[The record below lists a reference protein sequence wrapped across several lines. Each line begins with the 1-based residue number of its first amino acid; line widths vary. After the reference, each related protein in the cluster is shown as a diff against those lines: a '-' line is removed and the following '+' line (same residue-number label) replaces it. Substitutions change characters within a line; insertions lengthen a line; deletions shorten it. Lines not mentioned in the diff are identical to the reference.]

1 MKMKQNRLLALLL
14 ALFVALL
21 SLPYL
26 VPHFGGLAL
35 IAFVPLLCAERIAT
49 LSGKK
54 RFFWWYFAAFLA
66 FHLLTT
72 WWVCKAT
79 VGGGLFAAV
88 FNTLIASAIFAVFRV
103 SRKRFSGIVPYILL
117 AATWIAWER
126 FNLVHAQLSW
136 PWLILGNAFGRSVTL
151 VQWYEI
157 TGALGGS
164 LWVWLSNIAL
174 FSLLVSLSDGRW
186 WRWNLKARGAAIAAT
201 VLVILGPVV
210 YSEIRY
216 ATYEERSDAGTLDV
230 VLAQSNFDPWHKLHY
245 TPQAEQNAQVIGL
258 FEKHL
263 STRADS
269 DSLLLMLIP
278 ESFSSDIWMNNPA
291 AAPTWKSFSSLVAS
305 QPNANLIFGASTH
318 EAFYTAAPPSRL
330 ARQMRDGSWYLSYNT
345 AFITDGA
352 QYTDHRNKCKLVV
365 GAEST
370 PYPAIF
376 APLDDMIGGLMGR
389 CVPDPHARS
398 FELRGRGKDDRTLR
412 AGVAIC
418 YESIYPEL
426 CKEYVDDGAQLLAV
440 ITNDGWWGDTP
451 GYRQHFSYSRLRAIE
466 LRRDVARCANTGISG
481 FINQRG
487 DVVGQSG
494 WWVPDVLESKV
505 NLSTDK
511 TFFATY
517 GDIVGRVCT
526 FVSLMLLALLI
537 VKSITRK

>member
-1 MKMKQNRLLALLL
+1 MKQNKTLALLMVL
-14 ALFVALL
+14 FTALI

-26 VPHFGGLAL
+26 VPHLGFLSLVAL
-35 IAFVPLLCAERIAT
+35 VPLLCAERIAT
-49 LSGKK
+49 MVGKK

-66 FHLLTT
+66 FNLATT

-79 VGGGLFAAV
+79 VGGGLFASFYSAL
-88 FNTLIASAIFAVFRV
+88 FMSAIFAVFRV
-103 SRKRFSGIVPYILL
+103 ARKRFSGIVPYIFL
-117 AATWIAWER
+117 AASWIAWER
-126 FNLVHAQLSW
+126 FNLTHAQLSW
-136 PWLILGNAFGRSVTL
+136 PWLILGNAFGRSVSL

-164 LWVWLSNIAL
+164 LWVWLSNIAV

-186 WRWNLKARGAAIAAT
+186 WRWNSKARVAAIVST
-201 VLVILGPVV
+201 VLVTLGPAIA
-210 YSEIRY
+210 SEIRF

-245 TPQAEQNAQVIGL
+245 TPQSEQNAQVIGL

-263 STRADS
+263 HSRENS

-278 ESFSSDIWMNNPA
+278 ESFSSDIWLNDPE
-291 AAPTWKSFSSLVAS
+291 AAPTWRSFSALVAS
-305 QPNANLIFGASTH
+305 QANANLIFGASTH
-318 EAFYTAAPPSRL
+318 EAFRRASAPSPL
-330 ARQMRDGSWYLSYNT
+330 ARQMKDGTWYQSYNT

-352 QYTDHRNKCKLVV
+352 AYSDHRNKCKLVV

-370 PYPAIF
+370 PYPKIF
-376 APLDDMIGGLMGR
+376 APIDDMLGGLMGR
-389 CVPDPHARS
+389 CVPDRRARC
-398 FELRGRGKDDRTLR
+398 FEIRGRGEDDRRLR
-412 AGVAIC
+412 TGVAIC

-426 CKEYVDDGAQLLAV
+426 CKQYVDDGAQMLSV

-487 DVVGQSG
+487 DVVSQSG

-505 NLSTDK
+505 NLSSEK

-526 FVSLMLLALLI
+526 FVCLMLLALLI
-537 VKSITRK
+537 VKTITKK

>member
-1 MKMKQNRLLALLL
+1 MKQNKTLALLMV
-14 ALFVALL
+14 LFVALI

-26 VPHFGGLAL
+26 VPHLGFLSLVAL
-35 IAFVPLLCAERIAT
+35 VPLLCAERIAT
-49 LSGKK
+49 ISGKK

-66 FHLLTT
+66 FNLATT

-79 VGGGLFAAV
+79 VGGGLFASFYSAL
-88 FNTLIASAIFAVFRV
+88 FMSAIFAVFRV
-103 SRKRFSGIVPYILL
+103 ARKRFSGIVPYIFL
-117 AATWIAWER
+117 AAAWIAWER
-126 FNLVHAQLSW
+126 FNLTHAQLSW
-136 PWLILGNAFGRSVTL
+136 PWLILGNAFGRSVSL

-164 LWVWLSNIAL
+164 LWVWLSNIAI

-186 WRWNLKARGAAIAAT
+186 WRWNSKARVAAIVST
-201 VLVILGPVV
+201 VLVTIGPAVV
-210 YSEIRY
+210 SEIRF

-245 TPQAEQNAQVIGL
+245 TPQSEQNAQVIGL

-263 STRADS
+263 HSRENS

-278 ESFSSDIWMNNPA
+278 ESFSSDIWMNDPE
-291 AAPTWKSFSSLVAS
+291 AAPTWRSFSALAAS

-318 EAFYTAAPPSRL
+318 EAFRRASAPSPL
-330 ARQMRDGSWYLSYNT
+330 ARQMKDGTWYQSYNT

-352 QYTDHRNKCKLVV
+352 AYTDHRNKCKLVV

-370 PYPAIF
+370 PYPRIF
-376 APLDDMIGGLMGR
+376 APIDDMLGGLMGR
-389 CVPDPHARS
+389 CVPDRQARC
-398 FELRGRGKDDRTLR
+398 FEIRGRGEDDRRLR
-412 AGVAIC
+412 TGVAIC

-426 CKEYVDDGAQLLAV
+426 CKQYVDDGAQMLSV

-487 DVVGQSG
+487 DVVSQSG

-505 NLSTDK
+505 NLSSKK

-526 FVSLMLLALLI
+526 FVCLMLLALLI

>member
-1 MKMKQNRLLALLL
+1 MKQNKTLALLMVL
-14 ALFVALL
+14 FTALI

-26 VPHFGGLAL
+26 VPHLGFLSLVAL
-35 IAFVPLLCAERIAT
+35 VPLLCAERIAT
-49 LSGKK
+49 MVGKK

-66 FHLLTT
+66 FNLATT

-79 VGGGLFAAV
+79 VGGGLFASFYSAL
-88 FNTLIASAIFAVFRV
+88 FMSAIFAVFRV
-103 SRKRFSGIVPYILL
+103 ARKRFSGIVPYIFL
-117 AATWIAWER
+117 AASWIAWER
-126 FNLVHAQLSW
+126 FNLTHAQLSW
-136 PWLILGNAFGRSVTL
+136 PWLILGNAFGRSVSL

-164 LWVWLSNIAL
+164 LWVWLSNIAV

-186 WRWNLKARGAAIAAT
+186 WRWNTKARVAAIVST
-201 VLVILGPVV
+201 VLVTLGPSIA
-210 YSEIRY
+210 SEIRF

-245 TPQAEQNAQVIGL
+245 TPQSEQNAQVIGL

-263 STRADS
+263 HSRENS

-278 ESFSSDIWMNNPA
+278 ESFSSDIWLNDPA
-291 AAPTWKSFSSLVAS
+291 AAPTWRSFSALVAS
-305 QPNANLIFGASTH
+305 QANANLIFGASTH
-318 EAFYTAAPPSRL
+318 EAFRRASAPSPL
-330 ARQMRDGSWYLSYNT
+330 ARQMKDGTWYQSYNT
-345 AFITDGA
+345 AFITDGVT
-352 QYTDHRNKCKLVV
+352 YSDHRNKCKLVV

-370 PYPAIF
+370 PYPKIF
-376 APLDDMIGGLMGR
+376 APIDDMLGGLMGR
-389 CVPDPHARS
+389 CVPDRQARC
-398 FELRGRGKDDRTLR
+398 FEIRGRGEDDRRLR
-412 AGVAIC
+412 TGVAIC

-426 CKEYVDDGAQLLAV
+426 CKQYVDDGAQMLSV

-487 DVVGQSG
+487 DVVSQSG

-505 NLSTDK
+505 NLSSEK

-526 FVSLMLLALLI
+526 FVCLMLLALLI
-537 VKSITRK
+537 VKTITKK

>member
-1 MKMKQNRLLALLL
+1 MKQNKTLALLMV
-14 ALFVALL
+14 LFVALI

-26 VPHFGGLAL
+26 VPHLGFLSLVAL
-35 IAFVPLLCAERIAT
+35 VPLLCAERIAT
-49 LSGKK
+49 MVGKK

-66 FHLLTT
+66 FNLATT

-79 VGGGLFAAV
+79 VGGGLFASFYSAL
-88 FNTLIASAIFAVFRV
+88 FMSAIFAVFRV
-103 SRKRFSGIVPYILL
+103 ARKRFSGIVPYFFL
-117 AATWIAWER
+117 AASWIAWER
-126 FNLVHAQLSW
+126 FNLTHAQLSW
-136 PWLILGNAFGRSVTL
+136 PWLILGNAFGRSVSL

-164 LWVWLSNIAL
+164 LWVWLSNIAV

-186 WRWNLKARGAAIAAT
+186 WRWNTKARVAAIVST
-201 VLVILGPVV
+201 VLVTLGPAIA
-210 YSEIRY
+210 SEIRF

-245 TPQAEQNAQVIGL
+245 TPQSEQNAQVIGL

-263 STRADS
+263 HSRENS

-278 ESFSSDIWMNNPA
+278 ESFSSDIWLNDPE
-291 AAPTWKSFSSLVAS
+291 AAPTWRSFSALVAS
-305 QPNANLIFGASTH
+305 QANANLIFGASTH
-318 EAFYTAAPPSRL
+318 EAFKRASAPSPL
-330 ARQMRDGSWYLSYNT
+330 ARQMKDGTWYQSYNT
-345 AFITDGA
+345 AFITDGVT
-352 QYTDHRNKCKLVV
+352 YSDHRNKCKLVV

-370 PYPAIF
+370 PYPKIF
-376 APLDDMIGGLMGR
+376 APIDDMLGGLMGR
-389 CVPDPHARS
+389 CVPDRQARC
-398 FELRGRGKDDRTLR
+398 FEIRGRGEDDRRLR
-412 AGVAIC
+412 TGVAIC

-426 CKEYVDDGAQLLAV
+426 CKQYVDDGAQMLSV

-487 DVVGQSG
+487 DVVSQSG

-505 NLSTDK
+505 NLSSEK

-526 FVSLMLLALLI
+526 FVCLMLLALLI
-537 VKSITRK
+537 VKTITKK

>member
-1 MKMKQNRLLALLL
+1 M
-14 ALFVALL
+14 
-21 SLPYL
+21 
-26 VPHFGGLAL
+26 
-35 IAFVPLLCAERIAT
+35 PLLCAERLASI
-49 LSGKK
+49 SGKK

-88 FNTLIASAIFAVFRV
+88 FNTLIASAIFALFRAG
-103 SRKRFSGIVPYILL
+103 RKRFNGIVPYILL
-117 AATWIAWER
+117 AASWIAWER

-174 FSLLVSLSDGRW
+174 FSLMVSLSDGRW

-201 VLVILGPVV
+201 VLVILGPIAF
-210 YSEIRY
+210 SEIRY

-245 TPQAEQNAQVIGL
+245 TPQSEQNAQVIGL

-263 STRADS
+263 SARVES

-278 ESFSSDIWMNNPA
+278 ESFSSDIWMNDPSTS
-291 AAPTWKSFSSLVAS
+291 PTWKSFSSLVAS

-345 AFITDGA
+345 AFITDGE

-370 PYPAIF
+370 PYPSIF
-376 APLDDMIGGLMGR
+376 VPIDDWIGGVMGR
-389 CVPDPHARS
+389 CVPDRYARS
-398 FELRGRGKDDRTLR
+398 FELRGKGEDDRRVRT
-412 AGVAIC
+412 GVAIC

-426 CKEYVDDGAQLLAV
+426 CKEYVDDGAQLLTV

-487 DVVGQSG
+487 DVVIQSG

-505 NLSTDK
+505 NLSSDK
-511 TFFATY
+511 TFFARY

-526 FVSLMLLALLI
+526 FVYLMLLALLI

>member
-1 MKMKQNRLLALLL
+1 MKQNKTLALLMVL
-14 ALFVALL
+14 FTALI

-26 VPHFGGLAL
+26 VPHLGFLSLVAL
-35 IAFVPLLCAERIAT
+35 VPLLCAERIAT
-49 LSGKK
+49 MVGKK

-66 FHLLTT
+66 FNLATT

-79 VGGGLFAAV
+79 VGGGLFASFYSAL
-88 FNTLIASAIFAVFRV
+88 FMSAIFAVFRV
-103 SRKRFSGIVPYILL
+103 ARKRFSGIVPYIFL
-117 AATWIAWER
+117 AAAWIAWER
-126 FNLVHAQLSW
+126 FNLTHAQLSW
-136 PWLILGNAFGRSVTL
+136 PWLILGNAFGRSVSL

-164 LWVWLSNIAL
+164 LWVWLSNIAV

-186 WRWNLKARGAAIAAT
+186 WRWNTKARVAAIAST
-201 VLVILGPVV
+201 VLVTLGPSIA
-210 YSEIRY
+210 SEIRF

-245 TPQAEQNAQVIGL
+245 TPQSEQNAQVIGL

-263 STRADS
+263 HSRENS

-278 ESFSSDIWMNNPA
+278 ESFSSDIWLNDPE
-291 AAPTWKSFSSLVAS
+291 AAPTWRSFSALVAS
-305 QPNANLIFGASTH
+305 QANANLIFGASTH
-318 EAFYTAAPPSRL
+318 EAFRRASAPSPL
-330 ARQMRDGSWYLSYNT
+330 ARQMKDGTWYQSYNT

-352 QYTDHRNKCKLVV
+352 AYTDHRNKCKLVV

-370 PYPAIF
+370 PYPKIF
-376 APLDDMIGGLMGR
+376 APIDDMLGGLMGR
-389 CVPDPHARS
+389 CVPDRQARC
-398 FELRGRGKDDRTLR
+398 FEIRGRGEDDRRLR
-412 AGVAIC
+412 TGVAIC

-426 CKEYVDDGAQLLAV
+426 CKQYVDDGAQMLSV

-487 DVVGQSG
+487 DVVSQSG

-505 NLSTDK
+505 NLSSEK

-526 FVSLMLLALLI
+526 FVCLMLLALLI
-537 VKSITRK
+537 VKTITKK

>member
-1 MKMKQNRLLALLL
+1 MKQNKTLALLMVL
-14 ALFVALL
+14 FTALI

-26 VPHFGGLAL
+26 VPHLGFLSLVAL
-35 IAFVPLLCAERIAT
+35 VPLLCAERIAT
-49 LSGKK
+49 MVGKK

-66 FHLLTT
+66 FNLATT

-79 VGGGLFAAV
+79 VGGGLFASFYSAL
-88 FNTLIASAIFAVFRV
+88 FMSAIFAVFRV
-103 SRKRFSGIVPYILL
+103 ARKRFSGIVPYIFL
-117 AATWIAWER
+117 AASWIAWER
-126 FNLVHAQLSW
+126 FNLTHAQLSW
-136 PWLILGNAFGRSVTL
+136 PWLILGNAFGRSVSL

-164 LWVWLSNIAL
+164 LWVWLSNIAV

-186 WRWNLKARGAAIAAT
+186 WRWNSKARVAAIVST
-201 VLVILGPVV
+201 VLVTLGPAIA
-210 YSEIRY
+210 SEIRF

-245 TPQAEQNAQVIGL
+245 TPQSEQNAQVIGL

-263 STRADS
+263 HSRENS

-278 ESFSSDIWMNNPA
+278 ESFSSDIWLNDPE
-291 AAPTWKSFSSLVAS
+291 AAPTWRSFSALVAS
-305 QPNANLIFGASTH
+305 QANANLIFGASTH
-318 EAFYTAAPPSRL
+318 EAFRRASAPSPL
-330 ARQMRDGSWYLSYNT
+330 ARQMKDGTWYQSYNT

-352 QYTDHRNKCKLVV
+352 AYSDHRNKCKLVV

-370 PYPAIF
+370 PYPKIF
-376 APLDDMIGGLMGR
+376 APIDDMLGGLMGR
-389 CVPDPHARS
+389 CVPDRQARC
-398 FELRGRGKDDRTLR
+398 FEIRGRGEDDRRLR
-412 AGVAIC
+412 TGVAIC

-426 CKEYVDDGAQLLAV
+426 CKQYVDDGAQMLSV

-487 DVVGQSG
+487 DVVSQSG

-505 NLSTDK
+505 NLSSEK

-526 FVSLMLLALLI
+526 FVCLMLLALLI
-537 VKSITRK
+537 VKTITKK

>member
-1 MKMKQNRLLALLL
+1 MKQNKTLALLMVL
-14 ALFVALL
+14 FTALI

-26 VPHFGGLAL
+26 VPHLGFLSLVAL
-35 IAFVPLLCAERIAT
+35 VPLLCAERIAT
-49 LSGKK
+49 MVGKK

-66 FHLLTT
+66 FNLATT

-79 VGGGLFAAV
+79 VGGGLFASFYSAL
-88 FNTLIASAIFAVFRV
+88 FMSAIFAVFRV
-103 SRKRFSGIVPYILL
+103 ARKRFSGIVPYIFL
-117 AATWIAWER
+117 AASWIAWER
-126 FNLVHAQLSW
+126 FNLTHAQLSW
-136 PWLILGNAFGRSVTL
+136 PWLILGNAFGRSVSL

-164 LWVWLSNIAL
+164 LWVWLSNIAV

-186 WRWNLKARGAAIAAT
+186 WRWNTKARVAAIVST
-201 VLVILGPVV
+201 VLVTLGPSIA
-210 YSEIRY
+210 SEIRF

-245 TPQAEQNAQVIGL
+245 TPQSEQNAQVIGL

-263 STRADS
+263 HSRENS

-278 ESFSSDIWMNNPA
+278 ESFSSDIWLNDPE
-291 AAPTWKSFSSLVAS
+291 AAPTWRSFSALVAS
-305 QPNANLIFGASTH
+305 QANANLIFGASTH
-318 EAFYTAAPPSRL
+318 EAFRRASAPSPL
-330 ARQMRDGSWYLSYNT
+330 ARQMKDGTWYQSYNT

-352 QYTDHRNKCKLVV
+352 AYTDHRNKCKLVV

-370 PYPAIF
+370 PYPKIF
-376 APLDDMIGGLMGR
+376 APIDDMLGGLMGR
-389 CVPDPHARS
+389 CVPDRQARC
-398 FELRGRGKDDRTLR
+398 FEIRGRGEDDRRLR
-412 AGVAIC
+412 TGVAIC

-426 CKEYVDDGAQLLAV
+426 CKQYVDDGAQMLSV

-487 DVVGQSG
+487 DVVSQSG

-505 NLSTDK
+505 NLSSEK

-526 FVSLMLLALLI
+526 FVCLMLLALLI
-537 VKSITRK
+537 VKTITKK

>member
-1 MKMKQNRLLALLL
+1 MKQNKTLALLMVL
-14 ALFVALL
+14 FTALI

-26 VPHFGGLAL
+26 VPHLGFLSLVAL
-35 IAFVPLLCAERIAT
+35 VPLLCAERIAT
-49 LSGKK
+49 MVGKK

-66 FHLLTT
+66 FNLATT

-79 VGGGLFAAV
+79 VGGGLFASFYSAL
-88 FNTLIASAIFAVFRV
+88 FMSAIFAVFRV
-103 SRKRFSGIVPYILL
+103 ARKRFSGIVPYIFL
-117 AATWIAWER
+117 AASWIAWER
-126 FNLVHAQLSW
+126 FNLTHAQLSW
-136 PWLILGNAFGRSVTL
+136 PWLILGNAFGRSVSL

-157 TGALGGS
+157 TGALGGA
-164 LWVWLSNIAL
+164 LWVWLSNIAV

-186 WRWNLKARGAAIAAT
+186 WRWNTKARVAAIVST
-201 VLVILGPVV
+201 VLVTLGPAIA
-210 YSEIRY
+210 SEIRF

-245 TPQAEQNAQVIGL
+245 TPQSEQNAQVIGL

-263 STRADS
+263 HSRENS

-278 ESFSSDIWMNNPA
+278 ESFSSDIWLNDPE
-291 AAPTWKSFSSLVAS
+291 AAPTWRSFSALVAS
-305 QPNANLIFGASTH
+305 QANANLIFGASTH
-318 EAFYTAAPPSRL
+318 EAFRRASAPSPL
-330 ARQMRDGSWYLSYNT
+330 ARQMKDGTWYQSYNT
-345 AFITDGA
+345 AFITDGVT
-352 QYTDHRNKCKLVV
+352 YSDHRNKCKLVV

-370 PYPAIF
+370 PYPKIF
-376 APLDDMIGGLMGR
+376 APIDDMLGGLMGR
-389 CVPDPHARS
+389 CVPDRQARC
-398 FELRGRGKDDRTLR
+398 FEIRGRGEDDRRLR
-412 AGVAIC
+412 TGVAIC

-426 CKEYVDDGAQLLAV
+426 CKQYVDDGAQMLSV

-487 DVVGQSG
+487 DVVSQSG

-505 NLSTDK
+505 NLSSEK

-526 FVSLMLLALLI
+526 FVCLMLLALLI
-537 VKSITRK
+537 VKTITKK

>member
-1 MKMKQNRLLALLL
+1 MKQNKTLALLMVL
-14 ALFVALL
+14 FTALI

-26 VPHFGGLAL
+26 VPHLGFLSLVAL
-35 IAFVPLLCAERIAT
+35 VPLLCAERIAT
-49 LSGKK
+49 MVGKK

-66 FHLLTT
+66 FNLATT

-79 VGGGLFAAV
+79 VGGGLFASFYSAL
-88 FNTLIASAIFAVFRV
+88 FMSAIFAVFRV
-103 SRKRFSGIVPYILL
+103 ARKRFSGIVPYILL
-117 AATWIAWER
+117 AASWIAWER
-126 FNLVHAQLSW
+126 FNLTHAQLSW
-136 PWLILGNAFGRSVTL
+136 PWLILGNAFGRSVSL

-164 LWVWLSNIAL
+164 LWVWLSNIAV

-186 WRWNLKARGAAIAAT
+186 WRWNSKARVAAIVST
-201 VLVILGPVV
+201 VLVTLGPAIA
-210 YSEIRY
+210 SEIRF

-245 TPQAEQNAQVIGL
+245 TPQSEQNAQVIGL

-263 STRADS
+263 HSRENS

-278 ESFSSDIWMNNPA
+278 ESFSSDIWLNDPE
-291 AAPTWKSFSSLVAS
+291 AAPTWRSFSALVAS
-305 QPNANLIFGASTH
+305 QANANLIFGASTH
-318 EAFYTAAPPSRL
+318 EAFRRASAPSPL
-330 ARQMRDGSWYLSYNT
+330 ARQMKDGTWYQSYNT

-352 QYTDHRNKCKLVV
+352 AYSDHRNKCKLVV

-370 PYPAIF
+370 PYPKIF
-376 APLDDMIGGLMGR
+376 APIDDMLGGLMGR
-389 CVPDPHARS
+389 CVPDRQARC
-398 FELRGRGKDDRTLR
+398 FEIRGRGEDDRRLR
-412 AGVAIC
+412 TGVAIC

-426 CKEYVDDGAQLLAV
+426 CKQYVDDGAQMLSV

-487 DVVGQSG
+487 DVVSQSG

-505 NLSTDK
+505 NLSSEK

-526 FVSLMLLALLI
+526 FVCLMLLALLI
-537 VKSITRK
+537 VKTITKK

>member
-1 MKMKQNRLLALLL
+1 MKQNKTLVLLMVLFTALI
-14 ALFVALL
+14 

-26 VPHFGGLAL
+26 VPHLGFLSLVAL
-35 IAFVPLLCAERIAT
+35 VPLLCAERIAT
-49 LSGKK
+49 MVGKK

-66 FHLLTT
+66 FNLATT

-79 VGGGLFAAV
+79 VGGGLFASFYSAL
-88 FNTLIASAIFAVFRV
+88 FMSAIFAVFRV
-103 SRKRFSGIVPYILL
+103 ARKRFSGIVPYIFL
-117 AATWIAWER
+117 AASWIAWER
-126 FNLVHAQLSW
+126 FNLTHAQLSW
-136 PWLILGNAFGRSVTL
+136 PWLILGNAFGRSVSL

-164 LWVWLSNIAL
+164 LWVWLSNIAV

-186 WRWNLKARGAAIAAT
+186 WRWNTKARVAAIVST
-201 VLVILGPVV
+201 VLVTLGPAIA
-210 YSEIRY
+210 SEIRF

-245 TPQAEQNAQVIGL
+245 TPQSEQNAQVIGL

-263 STRADS
+263 HSRENS

-278 ESFSSDIWMNNPA
+278 ESFSSDIWLNDPE
-291 AAPTWKSFSSLVAS
+291 AAPTWRSFSALVAS
-305 QPNANLIFGASTH
+305 QANANLIFGASTH
-318 EAFYTAAPPSRL
+318 EAFRRASAPSPL
-330 ARQMRDGSWYLSYNT
+330 ARQMKDGTWYQSYNT
-345 AFITDGA
+345 AFITDGVT
-352 QYTDHRNKCKLVV
+352 YSDHRNKCKLVV

-370 PYPAIF
+370 PYPKIF
-376 APLDDMIGGLMGR
+376 APIDDMLGGLMGR
-389 CVPDPHARS
+389 CVPDRQARC
-398 FELRGRGKDDRTLR
+398 FEIRGRGEDDRRLR
-412 AGVAIC
+412 TGVAIC

-426 CKEYVDDGAQLLAV
+426 CKQYVDDGAQMLSV

-487 DVVGQSG
+487 DVVSQSG

-505 NLSTDK
+505 NLSSEK

-526 FVSLMLLALLI
+526 FVCLMLLALLI
-537 VKSITRK
+537 VKTITKK